1 MLFNTNSNELQSRR
15 KRIDWSQY
23 TVYIIFLGVLLI
35 FTIIEG
41 KEFATVTNL
50 LNITRQTSMITVMA
64 VAMTFVIA
72 AGGIDLSI
80 SGITALSATMA
91 ADLLLITDSVILTV
105 VTVLVFGCFVGY
117 LNGVLTTGLRIPS
130 FLATLGMQS
139 IVKGIAMWV
148 SGTKSVPI
156 YNETFTSIFG
166 FSDIAGVI
174 PTLLIWSIVFIIAG
188 NIALKKLPFGKKV
201 LSVGGNAT
209 AARYTGI
216 KVNKIITWTFVLTGF
231 CAAFA
236 GMLYAGR
243 MQTGRYTFGEGVEM
257 DVIAAVVLG
266 GTSMAGGTGNIIGAF
281 VGALLIGSINVGLII
296 LGLSAAQQMLAKG
309 IIIIVAVAIG
319 NISSKRT
326 R

>member
-1 MLFNTNSNELQSRR
+1 MLFNIRGNKAQTEK
-15 KRIDWSQY
+15 KRIDWSRY
-23 TVYIIFLGVLLI
+23 TAYIIFLGVLLI
-35 FTIIEG
+35 FTIVEG
-41 KEFATVTNL
+41 EQFASITNL

-80 SGITALSATMA
+80 SGITALSATIA
-91 ADLLLITDSVILTV
+91 ADLLLATDNVILTV
-105 VTVLVFGCFVGY
+105 ATVLLFGCFVGF
-117 LNGVLTTGLRIPS
+117 LNGVLITGLRIPS

-139 IVKGIAMWV
+139 VVKGIAMWV

-156 YNETFTSIFG
+156 YNKTFTNIFG

-174 PTLLIWSIVFIIAG
+174 PTLFIWSIVFIVIG
-188 NIALKKLPFGKKV
+188 NIVLKRLPFGKKV
-201 LSVGGNAT
+201 LSIGGNST

-216 KVNKIITWTFVLTGF
+216 KVSRTITWTFILSGF

-266 GTSMAGGTGNIIGAF
+266 GTSMAGGTGNIFGAF

-309 IIIIVAVAIG
+309 IIIIIAVAIG
-319 NISSKRT
+319 NINVRKIR
-326 R
+326 